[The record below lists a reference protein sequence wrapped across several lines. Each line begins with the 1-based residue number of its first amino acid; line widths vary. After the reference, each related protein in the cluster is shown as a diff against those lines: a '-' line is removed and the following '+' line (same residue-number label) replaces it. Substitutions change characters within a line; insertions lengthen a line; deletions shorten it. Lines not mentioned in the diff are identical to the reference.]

1 MPPIDPV
8 SGYLGFIGGTVFPV
22 EQNTA
27 SLRKTSKDILNYM
40 TAAQAEP
47 RVHGQV
53 RLSYQLSSALGLAW
67 DSIRT
72 HKLRSFL
79 TLLGVIIGVASVI
92 LVGSA
97 IDGLGL
103 YAEESTAKAF
113 GSESYLVAQVAGA
126 GGMTRKEYQTKLQF
140 NRPITLE
147 HDRYLQS
154 VNGDTTMYSP
164 YRQNQADTKR
174 EGATLE
180 ETSILGV
187 SADMADIRDVT
198 VVDGR
203 FFTPTEEMSG
213 LNVAV
218 VGDDVKTNLFPG
230 MDSPLG
236 QTFKIQ
242 GVDFTVV
249 GVVERL
255 GSSFGRSQDNSAYI
269 PITAYNRLFGPGTS
283 IAIFARP
290 RKESGLTMM
299 QSLDLTRVALRNRFH
314 QRPGETDRFD
324 FITPDAIRGFIDSLL
339 SIVAAVVVPVTLISL
354 VVGGIVIMNIM
365 LVSVTERTR
374 EIGIRKALGAR
385 RFDIMLQILIEAVIM
400 SFSGG
405 AIGVAIGA
413 IVTVGLTQAFGVTL
427 RVTPFYVLLSV
438 MVSATVGIVSGWY
451 PALKA
456 SKLDPIVA
464 LRAE

>member
-1 MPPIDPV
+1 
-8 SGYLGFIGGTVFPV
+8 
-22 EQNTA
+22 
-27 SLRKTSKDILNYM
+27 M
-40 TAAQAEP
+40 TAAGSPQASEP
-47 RVHGQV
+47 RKYGQV
-53 RLSYQLSSALGLAW
+53 RLSYQISSASGLAW
-67 DSIRT
+67 DSIRA

-79 TLLGVIIGVASVI
+79 TLLGIIIGVASVI

-97 IDGLGL
+97 IDGMGL
-103 YAEESTAKAF
+103 YAEESVAKAF
-113 GSESYLVAQVAGA
+113 GSESYLVAQVAGT

-147 HDRYLQS
+147 VDRYLQS
-154 VNGDTTMYSP
+154 ANGDTTMYSP
-164 YRQNQADTKR
+164 YRQNSADTKR
-174 EGATLE
+174 EGNTLE

-187 SADMADIRDVT
+187 SADMAEIRDIN
-198 VVDGR
+198 VVQGR
-203 FFTPTEEMSG
+203 FFTPPEEMRGS
-213 LNVAV
+213 NVAV
-218 VGDDVKTNLFPG
+218 IGDDVRTTFFPG
-230 MDSPLG
+230 SDAPLG
-236 QTFKIQ
+236 STFKIQ
-242 GVDFTVV
+242 NIDFTVV
-249 GVVERL
+249 GVVEKL

-269 PITAYNRLFGPGTS
+269 PITTYNRLFGPGSS
-283 IAIFARP
+283 ISIFARP
-290 RKESGLTMM
+290 RKESGLTMQ

-314 QRPGETDRFD
+314 QRPAENDRFD

-339 SIVAAVVVPVTLISL
+339 AVVAAVVVPVTLISL

-385 RFDIMLQILIEAVIM
+385 RFDIMLQILIEAVFM
-400 SFSGG
+400 SFAGG
-405 AIGVAIGA
+405 AIGVGIGA
-413 IVTVGLTQAFGVTL
+413 VVTFGLTAAFGFTL